1 MTITFSWSERIETFL
16 TKSCNLRLFYIKSWK
31 LAYSFSS
38 TLILYFGATE
48 ILYMVFSRFEEVVA
62 LCPLRI
68 INEWLIS
75 FTKYMRGDMHQ
86 DKFVLM
92 VSILLFVK
100 AKNIQPKVN
109 KVHREI
115 NTEFGWWNCA
125 FNLFGTK
132 NFYPSIDVKR
142 YYFRESFGSKKNLEV
157 IFHAKKH
164 RFFFDKYFA

>member
-1 MTITFSWSERIETFL
+1 MFLTRLQIINPRLQNFFWKLIFKKIKTFYTRSSSLLYFRKFLQIKMTITFSWSERIETFL

-31 LAYSFSS
+31 LAYSFFS

-100 AKNIQPKVN
+100 AKNIQSKVN

-115 NTEFGWWNCA
+115 NTEFG
-125 FNLFGTK
+125 
-132 NFYPSIDVKR
+132 
-142 YYFRESFGSKKNLEV
+142 
-157 IFHAKKH
+157 
-164 RFFFDKYFA
+164 